1 MRLRPDMVK
10 EEKRFPLPFTIP
22 HADAIGIRN
31 IALRE
36 SLVEGQEGIR
46 FFDEPT
52 PTPEELSEM
61 ERIYLASVS
70 PEVQGAM
77 ERVRQKI
84 ANLGHPLTIL
94 ERYQLEYDE
103 GLYDSIKPGLTLQ
116 SDFLDIQVQNFGSFF
131 EIGGGNGP
139 FCKAVLDK
147 DPNKRVIVADIVKS
161 PKVEMD
167 GMEYTPCDILDD
179 VDTAKLIAMGKEQDL
194 PPFYVMSYFL
204 DRVPDQMKALD
215 NFAKMIHETG
225 GEGLITVCLPPN
237 ESDFAHF
244 DRSKWITTSGS
255 ATQDFDAIVK
265 YCKDLGL
272 IVGNMG
278 ITSHMGRSLDKFEGI
293 STYCLRLSSK
303 K

>member
-1 MRLRPDMVK
+1 MRLRPDMAK
-10 EEKRFPLPFTIP
+10 EEQGFPLPFTIP
-22 HADAIGIRN
+22 HADAMGIRN

-36 SLVEGQEGIR
+36 SRKEGQENIR

-52 PTPEELSEM
+52 PTPEELAEM
-61 ERIYLASVS
+61 EKIYLESIS
-70 PEVQGAM
+70 PEVQSAM
-77 ERVRQKI
+77 ERVRQRI

-103 GLYDSIKPGLTLQ
+103 GLYDSIKHGLTFR
-116 SDFLDIQVQNFGSFF
+116 SDFLDIHIQNFGSFF

-147 DPNKRVIVADIVKS
+147 DPNKRVVVADIVKS
-161 PKVEMD
+161 PKVERE
-167 GMEYTPCDILDD
+167 GMEYAPCDILDD
-179 VDTAKLIAMGKEQDL
+179 GDTAKLIAMGKEQES
-194 PPFYVMSYFL
+194 PPLYVMNYFL
-204 DRVPDQMKALD
+204 DRVPDQKKALD
-215 NFAKMIHETG
+215 NFARMIHETG

-244 DRSKWITTSGS
+244 DRSKWITTSGN
-255 ATQDFDAIVK
+255 ATQDFDSIVK
-265 YCKDLGL
+265 HCKSLGL
-272 IVGNMG
+272 MVGNMG